1 MVRNVVEKSP
11 GDKRK
16 RKSPQKRSS
25 PSSEVI
31 YSNSKR
37 SAPGYEGSAR
47 KRRRY
52 RPGTRALMEIK
63 HYQKTTHL
71 LLRKGPF
78 VRVVREVADKFYQHA
93 ELRWQATALLALQ
106 EAAEAFLVRLFED
119 AYHSNC
125 FIPITIYYF
134 SFCFLNLVPLYSLPS
149 LLHVVGV
156 IHVLQLN
163 FMLPFVKFTCTV
175 YTC

>member
-119 AYHSNC
+119 ANLCAIHAKR
-125 FIPITIYYF
+125 IT
-134 SFCFLNLVPLYSLPS
+134 VMPKDM
-149 LLHVVGV
+149 
-156 IHVLQLN
+156 QLARRIRGRHDG
-163 FMLPFVKFTCTV
+163 LG
-175 YTC
+175 